1 MSFDPSSEE
10 DDAVVGI
17 GDFFTCRDYETK
29 AYSFGDVSISLD
41 SLQAASTDFDLT
53 GQVIWTAAHLGA
65 WFFAHPTSRRR
76 WAGVP
81 AIELGAGPG
90 LTGMVAAQY
99 CSKMVFTDNEDEVL
113 SLLERNLAHVPRGCS
128 AAVRPLHWGDGAH
141 HAALEVEGN
150 GSFPLII
157 GCDIV
162 YWSVSIAP
170 LFQTV
175 PRLLARPN
183 GAFVLGFF
191 DRKNGMR
198 LPMLAAGEAAGL
210 RYRRIAN
217 EDFMP
222 SPPPPAMAPFLDRCY
237 LYEFRWAENA
247 EVAADP
253 GAWSSGTGSGDA
265 PASTVA
271 AARSAD
277 AGAPAAGGAG
287 GASAAV
293 SHAATVAD
301 ESKR

>member
-1 MSFDPSSEE
+1 MAA
-10 DDAVVGI
+10 DDVVVGI

-29 AYSFGDVSISLD
+29 HYSFGDVSVSLD

-65 WFFAHPTSRRR
+65 WFFAHPTSRAR
-76 WAGVP
+76 WTGSA
-81 AIELGAGPG
+81 ALELGAGPG

-99 CSKMVFTDNEDEVL
+99 CSRMVFTDNEDEVL
-113 SLLERNLAHVPRGCS
+113 ALLERNLAHVPKTCG
-128 AAVRPLHWGDGAH
+128 AVVRPLHWGDAAH
-141 HAALEVEGN
+141 HAALEAEGN

-175 PRLLARPN
+175 PRLLARPF
-183 GAFVLGFF
+183 GVFILGFF

-198 LPMLAAGEAAGL
+198 LPMLAAAETAGL

-222 SPPPPAMAPFLDRCY
+222 APPPPAMEHFLDRCY
-237 LYEFRWAENA
+237 LYEFRWAENPDVLADPAGWSTGVPA
-247 EVAADP
+247 EPAADAHNSAA
-253 GAWSSGTGSGDA
+253 G
-265 PASTVA
+265 A
-271 AARSAD
+271 AAGLAA
-277 AGAPAAGGAG
+277 AGTAAALPVEVGGAG
-287 GASAAV
+287 KAEAA
-293 SHAATVAD
+293 AGD
-301 ESKR
+301 EKR